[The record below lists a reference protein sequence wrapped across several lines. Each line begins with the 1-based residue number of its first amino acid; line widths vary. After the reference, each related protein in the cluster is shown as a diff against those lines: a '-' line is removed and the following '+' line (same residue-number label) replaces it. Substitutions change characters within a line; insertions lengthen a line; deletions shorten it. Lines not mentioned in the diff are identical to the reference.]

1 MRLGLHRVVLRH
13 RKICIRERRKEE
25 TGFVV
30 VDDGL
35 ITEFKEKPMM
45 KLQLSECLGIYMLG
59 KEIIERIKK
68 KKKKQVNLSF
78 DILQELS
85 KEGKVS
91 AHDIEQREWIDAE
104 SPMILERNEKL
115 VTKIIKQ
122 MGL

>member
-1 MRLGLHRVVLRH
+1 MKQLLK
-13 RKICIRERRKEE
+13 KISAKEDE
-25 TGFVV
+25 I
-30 VDDGL
+30 

-68 KKKKQVNLSF
+68 KKRKQVNLSF

>member
-1 MRLGLHRVVLRH
+1 
-13 RKICIRERRKEE
+13 
-25 TGFVV
+25 
-30 VDDGL
+30 
-35 ITEFKEKPMM
+35 M

-91 AHDIEQREWIDAE
+91 AHDIEQRE
-104 SPMILERNEKL
+104 K
-115 VTKIIKQ
+115 KKQ
-122 MGL
+122 VLQ

>member
-1 MRLGLHRVVLRH
+1 MRKTFKEKNSLA
-13 RKICIRERRKEE
+13 CIATRTKRKEE
-25 TGFVV
+25 TGFAV
-30 VDDGL
+30 VDDEI
-35 ITEFKEKPMM
+35 ITEFKEKPIM

-91 AHDIEQREWIDAE
+91 AHDIEQIKWIDAE

-115 VTKIIKQ
+115 VAKIIKQ